1 MSFSRQCIFSV
12 FGGDVTHAGETVHGK
27 TSQIKHDGRGI
38 YRNVPQDIAVTRY
51 HSLAATHVSLPE
63 ELEVTS
69 WSDSGVIMGVRHKEY
84 TIEGVQYHPE
94 SILTEDG
101 RLLIRNFLE
110 MKGGTWRE
118 SNAGQISRTA
128 SPRPP
133 TKQAPSILDKIYAD
147 RRARVAAQKLV
158 PSQRP
163 EDLKM
168 LYDLAI
174 APPQIDFAARLR
186 AVSTDV
192 ALMAEIKRASPSK
205 GDIDLQASAP
215 LQARTYAL
223 SGAAAISVLTEPH
236 WFKGSIDDLRAS
248 RQAIEGMPNRP
259 AILRK
264 EFVFDEYQILE
275 ARLAGADTVLLI
287 VKMLEQDELERL
299 YKYSKSLG
307 MEPLVEVNDQE
318 EMKRALAI
326 GSRVIGV
333 NNRDLHSFKVE
344 LGTTSGLVGMI
355 DPKEVTLCALSGIT
369 TRADVERYEKDGVGA
384 ILVGEALMRAGK
396 DVGKC
401 VRMLLGVEDE
411 SSTNLTKTVGEA
423 LIRTSKDV
431 DKCVQML
438 LDADESTTNL
448 TKTVG
453 TVGEAL
459 MRAGKDVDKCAQMLL
474 GADESS
480 TNLAKT
486 NTTNGTKNAAS
497 SSGLLVKI
505 CGTRTVEAAKVA
517 IESGAD
523 FVGIILV
530 PGARRAVDISTALS
544 ISNAVHTTHK
554 PGVDPIPHSSTTTI
568 PYDARDWFSHS
579 NTSLLS
585 HPTRALLVGVFR
597 DQPLAEVIHLQ
608 RILELDI
615 VQLHGS
621 EPQEWARQIP
631 CPVIKKFDP
640 SQAPVIFTRGYHAGI
655 LLDAGTGGTGQM
667 LDLSKVSEAIDSV
680 GTAGVILAG
689 GLDESNVL
697 EVVEKVG
704 RRSLVGVD
712 VSSGVES
719 DGKHDLERIRRF
731 VHAVKGRSAN
741 GV

>member
-1 MSFSRQCIFSV
+1 
-12 FGGDVTHAGETVHGK
+12 
-27 TSQIKHDGRGI
+27 
-38 YRNVPQDIAVTRY
+38 
-51 HSLAATHVSLPE
+51 
-63 ELEVTS
+63 
-69 WSDSGVIMGVRHKEY
+69 MGVRHKEY
-84 TIEGVQYHPE
+84 TVEGVQFHPE

-101 RLLIRNFLE
+101 RLLIRNFLV
-110 MKGGTWRE
+110 MQGGTWRE
-118 SNAGQISRTA
+118 SDAGHVSRTA

-133 TKQAPSILDKIYAD
+133 LKQGPSILDKIYDD
-147 RRARVAAQKLV
+147 RRMRVAAQKMV

-168 LYDLAI
+168 LYELAI

-186 AVSTDV
+186 AVSTNV

-223 SGAAAISVLTEPH
+223 SGAAAISVLTEPQ
-236 WFKGSIDDLRAS
+236 WFKGSIDDLRAA

-369 TRADVERYEKDGVGA
+369 ARADVERYEKDGVGA

-396 DVGKC
+396 DVDKC
-401 VRMLLGVEDE
+401 VRMLLGADE
-411 SSTNLTKTVGEA
+411 SSTNLTKAVGEA
-423 LIRTSKDV
+423 LVKAGKDV
-431 DKCVQML
+431 DKCVKML
-438 LDADESTTNL
+438 LAADESSANL

-453 TVGEAL
+453 TLGEAL
-459 MRAGKDVDKCAQMLL
+459 MKAGKDMDKCAQMLL

-480 TNLAKT
+480 TNVTKAE
-486 NTTNGTKNAAS
+486 TTNGTKNTTS
-497 SSGLLVKI
+497 SSDLLVKI

-517 IESGAD
+517 VESGAD

-530 PGARRAVDISTALS
+530 PGTKRTVDIPTALS
-544 ISNAVHTTHK
+544 ISHTVHTTHK
-554 PGVDPIPHSSTTTI
+554 PGVDLASLPHSSTNAI
-568 PYDARDWFSHS
+568 SYDARDWFSHS

-597 DQPLAEVIHLQ
+597 DQPLTEVIHLQ

-621 EPQEWARQIP
+621 EPHEWARQIP

-667 LDLSKVSEAIDSV
+667 LDLSEVSKAIDSV
-680 GTAGVILAG
+680 GMAGVILAG
-689 GLDESNVL
+689 GLNESNVL
-697 EVVEKVG
+697 DVVEKVG
-704 RRSLVGVD
+704 RSSLVGVD

-731 VHAVKGRSAN
+731 VCIVKGRDAN
-741 GV
+741 GF